1 VAVAVAVL
9 ALLRISVKEDSCG
22 ATHEHRGAFAQYAKF
37 QEGINATGRRMFFSL
52 CGWMR
57 YYAAAGRQGI
67 GQSWRVGTD
76 CNSCE

>member
-1 VAVAVAVL
+1 MAVAVAVL

-57 YYAAAGRQGI
+57 YYAAAGRQGRDHI
-67 GQSWRVGTD
+67 TWSW
-76 CNSCE
+76 